1 MATLS
6 GDMVINSPFLLTV
19 AQSGRISIK
28 SDIDFLERLT
38 ANDWKNSPT

>member
-1 MATLS
+1 METFS

-19 AQSGRISIK
+19 AESGRISIK

-38 ANDWKNSPT
+38 AND